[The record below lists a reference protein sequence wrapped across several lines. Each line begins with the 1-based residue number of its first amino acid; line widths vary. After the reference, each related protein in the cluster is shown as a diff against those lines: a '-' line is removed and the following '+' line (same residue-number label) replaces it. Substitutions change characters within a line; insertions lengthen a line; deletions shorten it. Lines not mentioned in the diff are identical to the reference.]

1 MRNQRPNI
9 RPTHLILRN
18 QKIQPIRIPLLR
30 HLTAVNG
37 NHIEPRHKIENLMS
51 GDVVSSP
58 AKNEGCIGAPK
69 SERVAQ
75 YPIQGPAKMATRFR
89 HIQRRQGRIAY
100 AIPEMR
106 RESAGGV
113 IILHRQPT
121 QSSLDGPSGTQRM
134 PGEGSGDMATRPT
147 ANHAAPAA
155 ATTRVPTVASFDGV
169 SATSA
174 SARAG

>member
-1 MRNQRPNI
+1 
-9 RPTHLILRN
+9 
-18 QKIQPIRIPLLR
+18 
-30 HLTAVNG
+30 
-37 NHIEPRHKIENLMS
+37 MS

-75 YPIQGPAKMATRFR
+75 YPIQGPAKIATRFR

-113 IILHRQPT
+113 TILHRQPT
-121 QSSLDGPSGTQRM
+121 QSSLDGSSGPKRM
-134 PGEGSGDMATRPT
+134 PGEWFSRAHRNLITEE
-147 ANHAAPAA
+147 
-155 ATTRVPTVASFDGV
+155 RVDEARFHGV
-169 SATSA
+169 ILHSSRTMEIYVVDRLGRNSSA
-174 SARAG
+174 